1 MKAAVIDSPD
11 RGPRFADFAEPVVA
25 DGETLIEV
33 TAAGLHPIVRML
45 ASGEHYGSQGTLPMI
60 PGIDGTGR
68 SPDGTRVYFGGV
80 RPPYGPMA
88 QRAAASFVLP
98 LPDGLD
104 EVRAAAIIN
113 PGNGAWLALTR
124 RAALQPGETVLVL
137 GATGVSGRIA
147 VALAARMG
155 AGRVIA
161 AGRNRAILDQL
172 DATATVALG
181 GPDDAAALA
190 DAAGQDGIHVI
201 IDYLWGHPTEA
212 AIAAIT
218 RRGMAHA
225 APRVRLVEVGQMAG
239 PAISL
244 PADVLRS
251 SGLAILGSGPG
262 TIPLLR
268 SSARFPRSWPS
279 QPPATCRSTSTR
291 CPSPKSSR
299 PGSAAAAVGG
309 PSSGPDHEPACGV
322 QNGRPAPCGSDE
334 CHRAQDRS
342 QDLPGSEQ
350 RLDRCDS
357 HQVLHGMGE
366 LPVERDQGVG
376 LELGQGDVL
385 GVERVRPPEL
395 VGDLPCDDLKLVV
408 FEQPDPHPAHVV
420 EAPPGILLGHLTA
433 VYCLVEQR
441 QHLGAKKRRSQHMMS
456 VGIHGLVTS

>member
-1 MKAAVIDSPD
+1 MKAAVIDSLE

-60 PGIDGTGR
+60 PGIDGT
-68 SPDGTRVYFGGV
+68 RVYFGGV

-88 QRAAASFVLP
+88 QRAAAGFTLP

-104 EVRAAAIIN
+104 EVTAAAIIN

-172 DATATVALG
+172 GATATVALG

-201 IDYLWGHPTEA
+201 IDYLWGHPAEA

-251 SGLAILGSGPG
+251 SGLEILGSGPG
-262 TIPLLR
+262 TIPLGEII
-268 SSARFPRSWPS
+268 SAIPEFMSLA
-279 QPPATCRSTSTR
+279 ATSDL
-291 CPSPKSSR
+291 PIDIDEVPL
-299 PGSAAAAVGG
+299 AEV
-309 PSSGPDHEPACGV
+309 EPAW
-322 QNGRPAPCGSDE
+322 
-334 CHRAQDRS
+334 H
-342 QDLPGSEQ
+342 
-350 RLDRCDS
+350 
-357 HQVLHGMGE
+357 
-366 LPVERDQGVG
+366 
-376 LELGQGDVL
+376 
-385 GVERVRPPEL
+385 
-395 VGDLPCDDLKLVV
+395 
-408 FEQPDPHPAHVV
+408 
-420 EAPPGILLGHLTA
+420 
-433 VYCLVEQR
+433 
-441 QHLGAKKRRSQHMMS
+441 RRSRGRRI
-456 VGIHGLVTS
+456 VFRP